1 MSVRTK
7 DWYGDMRFT
16 FLLTTLW
23 WQLQPLL
30 GVGDVHHYHHQHP
43 LPGASDD
50 VYHLLDVGD
59 VHHSNVGDVG
69 DMSGVGDVGDVHHPN
84 VCVVGEQSA
93 DFREPQEVVA
103 NDSEIT
109 LGLTLLNIKRVKSI
123 ADIFQVLP

>member
-1 MSVRTK
+1 
-7 DWYGDMRFT
+7 MRFT

-30 GVGDVHHYHHQHP
+30 SVGDVHHHHHQEL

-59 VHHSNVGDVG
+59 VGDV
-69 DMSGVGDVGDVHHPN
+69 SGVGDVGDVHHYN
-84 VCVVGEQSA
+84 VGDVGEQSA

-103 NDSEIT
+103 DDSEIT

>member
-1 MSVRTK
+1 
-7 DWYGDMRFT
+7 MRFT

-30 GVGDVHHYHHQHP
+30 SVGDVHHYHHQQL
-43 LPGASDD
+43 LPGASVD

-59 VHHSNVGDVG
+59 V
-69 DMSGVGDVGDVHHPN
+69 SGVGDVGDVHHPN
-84 VCVVGEQSA
+84 VGDEGDVGGASDVGEQSA

>member
-1 MSVRTK
+1 
-7 DWYGDMRFT
+7 MRFT

-30 GVGDVHHYHHQHP
+30 GVGDVRHHHHQHP

-50 VYHLLDVGD
+50 VHHLLDVD
-59 VHHSNVGDVG
+59 NVGD
-69 DMSGVGDVGDVHHPN
+69 MHHPN
-84 VCVVGEQSA
+84 VGDVGEQSA

>member
-1 MSVRTK
+1 MSMRTK
-7 DWYGDMRFT
+7 DWNGEMRFT
-16 FLLTTLW
+16 FLLTILW

-50 VYHLLDVGD
+50 LYHLLDVGD
-59 VHHSNVGDVG
+59 
-69 DMSGVGDVGDVHHPN
+69 
-84 VCVVGEQSA
+84 VGEQSA

-103 NDSEIT
+103 DDSEIT

>member
-7 DWYGDMRFT
+7 DWNGEMRFL

-30 GVGDVHHYHHQHP
+30 GVGDVHHYHHQEL

-59 VHHSNVGDVG
+59 V
-69 DMSGVGDVGDVHHPN
+69 
-84 VCVVGEQSA
+84 CEQSA

-103 NDSEIT
+103 DNSEIT

>member
-1 MSVRTK
+1 
-7 DWYGDMRFT
+7 MRFI

-23 WQLQPLL
+23 WQLQPLR
-30 GVGDVHHYHHQHP
+30 GVGHVHHHHQQP

-59 VHHSNVGDVG
+59 VGDVHQTNVGD
-69 DMSGVGDVGDVHHPN
+69 
-84 VCVVGEQSA
+84 VGEQSA

-103 NDSEIT
+103 DDSEIT

>member
-1 MSVRTK
+1 
-7 DWYGDMRFT
+7 MRFL

-30 GVGDVHHYHHQHP
+30 GVGDVHHHHHQQP

-59 VHHSNVGDVG
+59 V
-69 DMSGVGDVGDVHHPN
+69 SGVGDVGDEGDVGGASD
-84 VCVVGEQSA
+84 VGEQSA

>member
-1 MSVRTK
+1 
-7 DWYGDMRFT
+7 MRFL

-30 GVGDVHHYHHQHP
+30 GVGDVHHHHHQQP

-50 VYHLLDVGD
+50 VHHLLDLGFAD
-59 VHHSNVGDVG
+59 NV
-69 DMSGVGDVGDVHHPN
+69 SDVHHPN
-84 VCVVGEQSA
+84 ESDAGDVGDVGEQSA

-103 NDSEIT
+103 DDSEIT

>member
-1 MSVRTK
+1 
-7 DWYGDMRFT
+7 MRFL

-30 GVGDVHHYHHQHP
+30 GVGDVHHHHQQP
-43 LPGASDD
+43 LQGASDD

-59 VHHSNVGDVG
+59 VHHLLDVGDVG
-69 DMSGVGDVGDVHHPN
+69 NIHYPNVSDEGDVGGASD
-84 VCVVGEQSA
+84 VGEQSA

-103 NDSEIT
+103 DDSEIT

>member
-1 MSVRTK
+1 
-7 DWYGDMRFT
+7 MRFT

-30 GVGDVHHYHHQHP
+30 GVGDVHPHHHQHP

-50 VYHLLDVGD
+50 VHHLLDVGD

-69 DMSGVGDVGDVHHPN
+69 
-84 VCVVGEQSA
+84 EQNA
-93 DFREPQEVVA
+93 DLMEPQDVVA
-103 NDSEIT
+103 DDSEIT

>member
-1 MSVRTK
+1 
-7 DWYGDMRFT
+7 MRFT

-59 VHHSNVGDVG
+59 VGNIHYPNVSDEGDVG
-69 DMSGVGDVGDVHHPN
+69 GASD
-84 VCVVGEQSA
+84 VGEQSA

-103 NDSEIT
+103 DDSEIT

>member
-1 MSVRTK
+1 MI
-7 DWYGDMRFT
+7 FT

-23 WQLQPLL
+23 WQLQPVR
-30 GVGDVHHYHHQHP
+30 GVDDVHQHHHQQP

-50 VYHLLDVGD
+50 V
-59 VHHSNVGDVG
+59 
-69 DMSGVGDVGDVHHPN
+69 HHPN
-84 VCVVGEQSA
+84 VGVVGEQSA
-93 DFREPQEVVA
+93 DFREPKEVVA

>member
-30 GVGDVHHYHHQHP
+30 GVGDVHHHHQQP
-43 LPGASDD
+43 LQGASDD

-59 VHHSNVGDVG
+59 VHHLLDVGDVG
-69 DMSGVGDVGDVHHPN
+69 
-84 VCVVGEQSA
+84 EQNA
-93 DFREPQEVVA
+93 NLMEPQDVVA
-103 NDSEIT
+103 DDSEII

>member
-1 MSVRTK
+1 MSMRTN
-7 DWYGDMRFT
+7 DWYGEMRFI

-30 GVGDVHHYHHQHP
+30 GVGDVHHHHHQQP
-43 LPGASDD
+43 LTGASDD

-59 VHHSNVGDVG
+59 VGDVHHSNVGDE
-69 DMSGVGDVGDVHHPN
+69 
-84 VCVVGEQSA
+84 GEQST

-103 NDSEIT
+103 DDSEIT